1 MPRSEIQA
9 FPIGSKLVDLEYF
22 GFHELLEKENK
33 IIRVSLAA
41 VSVTVVILGLGLLWT
56 ATVRAVLGICADGRT
71 HQFQAGSP
79 NQIPQIEERAR
90 RPLR

>member
-9 FPIGSKLVDLEYF
+9 FPISSKLVDLEYF

-41 VSVTVVILGLGLLWT
+41 VSVTVVLLGMGLFWT
-56 ATVRAVLGICADGRT
+56 ARQLSQRQVEVIRIKRYWESGRC
-71 HQFQAGSP
+71 G
-79 NQIPQIEERAR
+79 
-90 RPLR
+90 L